1 MKEIK
6 ATEDFTILPKQTSIV
21 STDMEELTYNYT
33 SVPELASKKG
43 LFPIGVTQEKKL
55 ILYNGGSSN
64 VKIHKDDI
72 IALIYEG

>member
-1 MKEIK
+1 MVEIK

-21 STDMEELTYNYT
+21 ATDMEELTYNYT

-43 LFPIGVTQEKKL
+43 LFPIGVTPEKKL

-64 VKIHKDDI
+64 VKINEGDVI
-72 IALIYEG
+72 SLIYEG